1 MKLFSFLMIISSLL
15 LAQNTFEKRYGGND
29 DDIGKAVL
37 VLDDGYLLGG
47 TTKSFGRIQ
56 SDAYLVKI
64 NKNGKKIWSIAMGGD
79 SEDTLEALIQI
90 KGGFIF
96 TGATKSFGEA
106 ISNLFVGRIS
116 NNGHSNWM
124 QGLYLD
130 KNDHYG
136 GYSLAKIN
144 DKFIMVAGYHKQS
157 KMFNSNTDA
166 RLDAVGL
173 NGEHSFGISFGGAK
187 EEELRSII
195 KVSNGYVLAG
205 FTKSYGKG
213 HKDIYI
219 NRIDN
224 DAHRIWHTTFGY
236 KNDETAEQIIST
248 KEGGFIV
255 VGSTRSIPQLSSQ
268 IYVVK
273 MDSKGRKIWD
283 GHYGYKYDEEGRGII
298 EVDDGYVIVGYT
310 RSTKQRASDL
320 YLIKLNTSGQML
332 WQRTYGGLG
341 EDEGF
346 AIAKTK
352 DGMIVT
358 GFATDKEKD
367 KELYVLKLDKNGKL

>member
-1 MKLFSFLMIISSLL
+1 MKLLSLLIFISSLL
-15 LAQNTFEKRYGGND
+15 VAQNTFEKRYGGKGD
-29 DDIGKAVL
+29 DVGKAIL

-47 TTKSFGRIQ
+47 NTKSFGRVQ

-64 NKNGKKIWSIAMGGD
+64 DKNGKKIWSTAMGGD
-79 SEDTLEALIQI
+79 SEDTLEALLPI
-90 KGGFIF
+90 KNGFIF

-106 ISNLFVGRIS
+106 ISNLFVGRVS
-116 NNGHSNWM
+116 KNGNSNWM

-136 GYSLAKIN
+136 GFGLAKIN

-166 RLDAVGL
+166 RLDGVGI
-173 NGEHSFGISFGGAK
+173 NGEHSFGLSFGGNK
-187 EEELRSII
+187 EEGLRSII
-195 KVSNGYVLAG
+195 KVPNGYVLAG

-213 HKDIYI
+213 HKDIYV
-219 NRIDN
+219 NRINN
-224 DAHRIWHTTFGY
+224 DAHRIWHSTFGF
-236 KNDETAEQIIST
+236 KNDEIANQIIAT
-248 KEGGFIV
+248 KDGGFIV
-255 VGSTRSIPQLSSQ
+255 VGSTRSIPELSLQ

-310 RSTKQRASDL
+310 RSTKQRGSDV
-320 YLIKLNTSGQML
+320 YLLKLNYDGQKV
-332 WQRTYGGLG
+332 WQRTYGGV
-341 EDEGF
+341 ENDEGF
-346 AIAKTK
+346 AIANTV

-358 GFATDKEKD
+358 GFSTDREKD
-367 KELYVLKLDKNGKL
+367 EELYILKLDKNGKL